1 MARRKTIDPQVP
13 GRIVRAAEQ
22 LFAARGYSGA
32 AIRDIAR
39 AAGVNGAMIHYY
51 FGSKEG
57 LYHNIIETAA
67 ADIRAKLLNAV
78 SSAESADERLSEFV
92 HAYASYIFSHPD
104 LARIL
109 HRELLAGGPH
119 LKEMAPTFLTNYSI
133 AREWMRQGVRRK
145 ELFPIDVDLAPISL
159 IGMILIF
166 QIAQPLISVVQGRER
181 YDEKFVKRVADHTV
195 SLFLDGA
202 RQRQP
207 ASPNATRGALSGKR
221 RANRGSKKVTR

>member
-13 GRIVRAAEQ
+13 GRIVKAAQQ
-22 LFAARGYSGA
+22 LFAARGFSGA
-32 AIRDIAR
+32 AIRDIAA

-67 ADIRAKLLNAV
+67 AEIRTELLNAI
-78 SSAESADERLSEFV
+78 SSSQSVDKRLSEFV
-92 HAYASYIFSHPD
+92 HAYATYIFSHPD

-109 HRELLAGGPH
+109 HREFLAGGPH
-119 LKEMAPTFLTNYSI
+119 LKEMAPAFITNYAL
-133 AREWMRQGVRRK
+133 ARESMRQGVRTK
-145 ELFPIDVDLAPISL
+145 ELRAIDVDLAPISL

-166 QIAQPLISVVQGRER
+166 QIAQPLISVVQGRAR
-181 YDEKFVKRVADHTV
+181 YDENFVKRVADHTV

-202 RQRQP
+202 RQSQSLVSRAARRGPSRKPP
-207 ASPNATRGALSGKR
+207 AGGSRKVKR
-221 RANRGSKKVTR
+221 